1 MAQAYDVLAGLN
13 RMLESQE
20 RREQTRLQ
28 TSLAMMQFAQSKRM
42 QDIQV
47 AGQQLQMLQ
56 TANTQMMASQ
66 AQSFL
71 SATGWGGY
79 YNAEEDDWA
88 EDFKDDLVKLQTK
101 GGYGFSDSDANR
113 IVSSVNAVYAGSP
126 EGLLGIAEE
135 LHGLLMPDEKGE
147 RRKLTESEQKFV
159 TGFDIIGMVDKQAD
173 TGIVT
178 VTEKW
183 AQPLDDISRTLENK
197 RSITQEMYEFGRG
210 EFDIQRGIGLTED
223 VSLPTFKLPK
233 PEEPEDTTKPV
244 ADLAKIIGEHE
255 STNVLKNVKQNVYN
269 LESEISNLKNIV
281 LKSKMELNSW
291 DNAMNKLDRVAS
303 IDDDGDGI
311 PDIHLTSTQQSLL
324 IPENRESARA
334 AIEKTI
340 KTSESEMDT
349 LLEELDRQERARNLI
364 SPSSTRFFEWLSGG
378 TERTTKA
385 REKQR
390 QEDLKKQN
398 PKSSI
403 HNVMF

>member
-1 MAQAYDVLAGLN
+1 MTQAYDVLAGLN

-20 RREQTRLQ
+20 RREQTKLQ

-159 TGFDIIGMVDKQAD
+159 TGFDIIGIVDKQED

-197 RSITQEMYEFGRG
+197 RSITQEMYEFGKG
-210 EFDIQRGIGLTED
+210 DFDIDREIGLTED
-223 VSLPTFKLPK
+223 VSLPTFKLPGK
-233 PEEPEDTTKPV
+233 GEEGEEGEEGIL
-244 ADLAKIIGEHE
+244 DLSDLIKSE
-255 STNVLKNVKQNVYN
+255 STDTLTNIKQNIN
-269 LESEISNLKNIV
+269 RLADEISLRKGESLTTQYQINQFENSMRQLD
-281 LKSKMELNSW
+281 LLASTGAKMT
-291 DNAMNKLDRVAS
+291 
-303 IDDDGDGI
+303 
-311 PDIHLTSTQQSLL
+311 PTQQSLL
-324 IPENRESARA
+324 IPENREGALD
-334 AIEKTI
+334 K
-340 KTSESEMDT
+340 
-349 LLEELDRQERARNLI
+349 LEEKVKTTKDELVILSEELHKQELARNKISPVWSGLKEGFGFPVTTKEKEAEEKAYQERR
-364 SPSSTRFFEWLSGG
+364 
-378 TERTTKA
+378 
-385 REKQR
+385 
-390 QEDLKKQN
+390 
-398 PKSSI
+398 
-403 HNVMF
+403 VMTGPRGLR